1 MALPA
6 TIEACKL
13 DLFSPKEDLEKK
25 YLPVMVTRIIRVR
38 DAYTWMMANPDAKD
52 RQVVDIILSHNPGI
66 SKSSAYSDL
75 SILKALIPTINQNS
89 RDFHRWRYTEM
100 IMETYQLAKRRKD
113 TKTMERAATSYAKHH
128 RIDLEDEMAMPY
140 DLIVVQPF
148 VPTLD
153 VSVLGL
159 KPIPNSFD
167 YIDKL
172 SKELL
177 ADNPDIIDVEAEE
190 ADLQEDKFFAP
201 LKPDDD
207 DDDDDD

>member
-6 TIEACKL
+6 TINACKS
-13 DLFSPKEDLEKK
+13 DLFTPQSELEEK
-25 YLPVMVTRIIRVR
+25 YTPVMVSRILRIR
-38 DAYTWMMANPDAKD
+38 DAYNWMISNPDAKD
-52 RQVVDIILSHNPGI
+52 RQVIDLILSRNLDI

-75 SILKALIPTINQNS
+75 SILKALLPLLSQNS
-89 RDFHRWRYTEM
+89 RDFHRWRANEM
-100 IMETYQLAKRRKD
+100 LMETFQLAKRRKD
-113 TKTMERAATSYAKHH
+113 TRTMEAVARTYAKAN
-128 RIDLEDEMAMPY
+128 RVDQEDEMQMPFE
-140 DLIVVQPF
+140 LIVVQPF
-148 VPTLD
+148 VPTMD

-159 KPIPNSFD
+159 KAIPNSFD

-201 LKPDDD
+201 LNNIDDD
-207 DDDDDD
+207 AEQ